1 MSIFGPS
8 HKETWTS
15 LSEQLDAEFVQGG
28 IWNSHK
34 VVAHEKEWTITLD
47 TFAAH
52 AGKVTIPFTRLRAPF
67 VSKDNFRFKME
78 NRNFF
83 SAIPDFFGRK
93 NANTGFPDFDKN
105 FVIAT
110 ADEYKLQKLFANKTI
125 RDLFTGQEDMEFQ
138 IKDDEGWL
146 VSPKFPSDVDEVYF
160 QMTGIVKDV
169 ERLKR
174 AFKLVAAVLNQ
185 LVEINSAYDRDPNIT
200 LK

>member
-8 HKETWTS
+8 HKETWTK
-15 LSEQLDAEFVQGG
+15 LSEEAKAEFVNGN

-34 VVAHEKEWTITLD
+34 VVKQEKAWTITLD

-52 AGKVTIPFTRLRAPF
+52 AGKATIPFTRFRAPF
-67 VSKDNFRFKME
+67 VSKDNFRFKIE

-93 NANTGFPDFDKN
+93 NPNTGFPDFEKH
-105 FVIAT
+105 FVIST
-110 ADEYKLQKLFANKTI
+110 KDEYKLQKLLANKTI
-125 RDLFTGQEDMEFQ
+125 RELLMGQEDMEFE

-160 QMTGIVKDV
+160 QIAGVVKDV
-169 ERLKR
+169 ERLK
-174 AFKLVAAVLNQ
+174 LVFTLIAEVLNQ
-185 LVEINSAYDRDPNIT
+185 LVEINSAYDRNPNIT